1 MQRGEY
7 EKARKAGDGSTLSI
21 GIAVS
26 AFNADIT
33 EGMLEGALATLKEWG
48 VDDGKITLL
57 RVPGSFELPYACQKL
72 IKEQAPDAVIA
83 LGCIIKGDTEHD
95 RHIATA
101 VAGGLMRLTLDHG
114 IPVSFG
120 VITTNTLEQAQVRSQ
135 GESNKGRE
143 AALAVLETLVP

>member
-7 EKARKAGDGSTLSI
+7 EKARKAGDASKLTI

-33 EGMLEGALATLKEWG
+33 EGMLAGALATLKEWG
-48 VDDGKITLL
+48 VEDRNIPLL

-72 IKEQAPDAVIA
+72 IKDKKPDAVIA

-114 IPVSFG
+114 MPVSFG
-120 VITTNTLEQAQVRSQ
+120 VITTNTLEQAQVRSK